1 MFNGLVSNAKE
12 TLNDEDKNQHFAG
25 QTVVSVATM
34 LAGPGLLAKTKKL
47 EDLKELAEVAAKK
60 GDDFIDGASTLSKID
75 ELKKLARHID
85 NDKAIDDLIKEF
97 GTDTFDSH
105 LDELIDAAKL
115 VKDRKLI
122 EVIKRWRLGRKLET
136 NVTDRI
142 VKELTELSGE
152 YIEDVAQKM
161 GKSVNE
167 LAKMDRLTQLQIHL
181 PKEELLKYAKKGT
194 KLEDIKDTYIILD
207 NVFIDKV
214 TNSLGDVVGFKLF
227 ANETKLS
234 DLSPL
239 TTNQAAF
246 QKMLQNGKVDFDLR
260 SIRKDVSVIF
270 ENKRTVTVEKW
281 IQTTGKGAEEANNLT
296 TKLLY

>member
-1 MFNGLVSNAKE
+1 
-12 TLNDEDKNQHFAG
+12 
-25 QTVVSVATM
+25 
-34 LAGPGLLAKTKKL
+34 
-47 EDLKELAEVAAKK
+47 
-60 GDDFIDGASTLSKID
+60 
-75 ELKKLARHID
+75 
-85 NDKAIDDLIKEF
+85 
-97 GTDTFDSH
+97 
-105 LDELIDAAKL
+105 
-115 VKDRKLI
+115 
-122 EVIKRWRLGRKLET
+122 
-136 NVTDRI
+136 
-142 VKELTELSGE
+142 
-152 YIEDVAQKM
+152 M

-281 IQTTGKGAEEANNLT
+281 IQTTGKGAEEANNLI